1 MGVLGAVLVGSAG
14 ATATV
19 AAGYFGYLAYQRE
32 MLMLNEVEQ
41 REYEMAERELV
52 TLRKNLSQ
60 AYARQREQKQICGN

>member
-14 ATATV
+14 AIGTI
-19 AAGYFGYLAYQRE
+19 AAVHFGYLAYQRE

-60 AYARQREQKQICGN
+60 AYARQREQKQICGK